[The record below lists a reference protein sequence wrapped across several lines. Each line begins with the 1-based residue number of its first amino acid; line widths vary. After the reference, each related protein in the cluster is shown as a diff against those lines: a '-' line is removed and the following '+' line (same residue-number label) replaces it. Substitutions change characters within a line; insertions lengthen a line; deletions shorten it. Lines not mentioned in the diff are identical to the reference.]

1 MTQSLQETAIR
12 FRLVR
17 FALGS
22 FFLARG
28 TFFRLLGNEYRF
40 LNDYCW
46 TARVA
51 DVWPLSGVAR
61 RAVMAA
67 VRRFQDG
74 PNTLVACYRRNA
86 ASDACASLYSITGRG
101 THDLFRDLIVLK
113 RSTPEEK
120 GVILLKY
127 ARTFDAVVALF
138 DLERLMQRYIFVLE
152 PCWAGYWD
160 PSLLMFIARGQP
172 VFVQCF
178 TADDLALV
186 EAIGEPL
193 VALRMGP
200 ADWVDA
206 DLFTKP
212 AGTTRTHDLVMV
224 ANWAPGKRHAELFRA
239 LAKVDRPVR
248 VLLIGFPWFGRTQA
262 DIRREAAA
270 VGNDRMSLEI
280 VERLPAAEV
289 SQRVGACKV
298 FVFLSRK
305 EGDSKAL
312 VEAMFADVPA
322 IVYDR
327 TVGGAP
333 SRINAA
339 TGVLSS
345 DEDLPATIVRMLEHH
360 HEFAPRAWALEHTGS
375 AFTTRSLSEQVCR
388 VITAQ
393 GGRFTGP
400 LVEKTNSPNLAYKD
414 PASRAA
420 FQADYDLI
428 VSMRRADPRG

>member
-1 MTQSLQETAIR
+1 MTQSLRETAIR

-17 FALGS
+17 FALGT

-28 TFFRLLGNEYRF
+28 TAYRLLGNEYRF
-40 LNDYCW
+40 LNDYGW

-51 DVWPLSGVAR
+51 DVWPLTGLAR
-61 RAVMAA
+61 RAVMAV
-67 VRRFQDG
+67 VRRFQAG
-74 PNTLVACYRRNA
+74 PNTLVDSYLRNP
-86 ASDACASLYSITGRG
+86 ASDACASLYTITGKG
-101 THDLFRDLIVLK
+101 KHDLLRDLIVLK
-113 RSTPEEK
+113 RSTADEK

-138 DLERLMQRYIFVLE
+138 ELDRLMERYTFVLE

-160 PSLLMFIARGQP
+160 PSLLMFIARRQP

-186 EAIGEPL
+186 EAIGDPL
-193 VALRMGP
+193 VPLRMGP

-212 AGTTRTHDLVMV
+212 EGTEKTHDLVMV

-239 LAKVDRPVR
+239 VAKVDRPVR

-270 VGNDRMSLEI
+270 IGNGRMTLDI
-280 VERLPAAEV
+280 LERLPAAEV

-312 VEAMFADVPA
+312 VEALFADVPA
-322 IVYDR
+322 IVYDK

-333 SRINAA
+333 SRINAS
-339 TGVLSS
+339 TGMLAS
-345 DEDLPATIVRMLEHH
+345 DEDLPAAIERMLDRH

-375 AFTTRSLSEQVCR
+375 AFTTRSLSEHVRR

-393 GGRFTGP
+393 GGRFTEP

-420 FQADYDLI
+420 FQADYEWIL
-428 VSMRRADPRG
+428 STRRAGPRG